1 MNIYRFDLYVA
12 PQDIYNKL
20 EPSQK
25 EQIGNIVITNAQLF
39 CDGCVH
45 IECVA
50 LEKGIEIT
58 PKKQPAY
65 RQSLTDDGSYITVIE
80 DDRYISA
87 VEN

>member
-1 MNIYRFDLYVA
+1 MNIYRFDLCVT

-25 EQIGNIVITNAQLF
+25 EQIGNIVITNAQLLG
-39 CDGCVH
+39 DTVH

-58 PKKQPAY
+58 PEELKEPSS
-65 RQSLTDDGSYITVIE
+65 RQSLIGDGYITAIE
-80 DDRYISA
+80 D
-87 VEN
+87 